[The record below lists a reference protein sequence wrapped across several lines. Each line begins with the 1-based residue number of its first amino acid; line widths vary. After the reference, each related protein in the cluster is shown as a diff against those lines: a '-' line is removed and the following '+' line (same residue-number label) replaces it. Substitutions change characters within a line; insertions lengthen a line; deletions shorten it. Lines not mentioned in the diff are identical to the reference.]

1 MASPI
6 HRIEDL
12 KHFLSY
18 AYLKIDICLLYKYIY
33 IGRIILMY
41 ISNNKVLKARI
52 ELFNCK
58 YHPKTKTYQHFYSL
72 HLNNEV
78 FKLNG
83 NLLLLPQNPFIMN
96 TAKMFKTTKINKTQ
110 K

>member
-1 MASPI
+1 
-6 HRIEDL
+6 
-12 KHFLSY
+12 
-18 AYLKIDICLLYKYIY
+18 
-33 IGRIILMY
+33 MY

-52 ELFNCK
+52 ELLNCK

-72 HLNNEV
+72 NLNNKV

-110 K
+110 KIIMSFIFLTSFMQ